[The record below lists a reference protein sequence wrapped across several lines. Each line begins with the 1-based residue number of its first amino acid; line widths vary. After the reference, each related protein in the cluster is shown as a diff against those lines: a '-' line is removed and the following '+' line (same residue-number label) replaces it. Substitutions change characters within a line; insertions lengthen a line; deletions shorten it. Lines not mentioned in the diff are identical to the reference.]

1 MISSDLLIA
10 RVRTL
15 PSLIILL
22 APHLVSLPG
31 VPFLLRPIK
40 RWTADLV
47 PLDSL
52 VSADPPSPAEKEME
66 RKNRGAL
73 WRQIVLVSLGAVEM
87 SVWMGVLGSQIQR
100 LADGTNRPEGVVLTL
115 AMVLVWVSPLTPSR

>member
-1 MISSDLLIA
+1 M
-10 RVRTL
+10 
-15 PSLIILL
+15 
-22 APHLVSLPG
+22 
-31 VPFLLRPIK
+31 RPIK

-52 VSADPPSPAEKEME
+52 VSADPPSPAEKEEE

-115 AMVLVWVSPLTPSR
+115 AMVLVWVSPSPLTPSG